1 MVVID
6 SDFRKK
12 KGHITDVFEIKKEE
26 GLFDVLTEKEIEEAE
41 EILKNSRSD
50 LIGIVINGIPRRRG
64 NYYYYYY
71 YKYYSRYYGKK

>member
-6 SDFRKK
+6 SDFRMK

-50 LIGIVINGIPRRRG
+50 LIGVIINGIPRRRG
-64 NYYYYYY
+64 NYYH